1 MLESHSAGALIP
13 GPVGLK
19 ESRVVDNSGQ
29 QSREGPEQE
38 SREELGND
46 GILSTSNSVLAGN
59 SFRANVHEVLTFRY
73 STGLVTLNLSMVEM
87 IIAGVVR
94 KKSRI
99 KRMQLMMKQRIH
111 QEIPPSERCS
121 LQEERSAYQGC
132 DCLDL
137 NFLFLACTSGR
148 SEGREHKRHS
158 SYAHEE
164 PHSTEKTAALVDTGT
179 PEPDTH

>member
-1 MLESHSAGALIP
+1 MIEFHSAGALIP

-29 QSREGPEQE
+29 QSRKGPEQE

-46 GILSTSNSVLAGN
+46 GILSRSNSVLAVN
-59 SFRANVHEVLTFRY
+59 YFRANVHEEVLTFRY

-94 KKSRI
+94 KKSRM

-132 DCLDL
+132 NCSGDL
-137 NFLFLACTSGR
+137 NFFFVMYQRTF
-148 SEGREHKRHS
+148 
-158 SYAHEE
+158 
-164 PHSTEKTAALVDTGT
+164 
-179 PEPDTH
+179 

>member
-1 MLESHSAGALIP
+1 MTESHSTGALIP

-29 QSREGPEQE
+29 QSRKGPEQK

-46 GILSTSNSVLAGN
+46 GILSRSNSVLAAN
-59 SFRANVHEVLTFRY
+59 YSTANVHEEGLTFRY

-87 IIAGVVR
+87 IMAGVVR
-94 KKSRI
+94 KKSRM

-121 LQEERSAYQGC
+121 LQEERSTDQGC
-132 DCLDL
+132 SCLRDL
-137 NFLFLACTSGR
+137 NSFLVMYQRTF
-148 SEGREHKRHS
+148 
-158 SYAHEE
+158 
-164 PHSTEKTAALVDTGT
+164 
-179 PEPDTH
+179 